1 DENFRAAAAEPN
13 LTAMDWLK
21 HNWKLKLISLALAI
35 LLWLV
40 LHLVPPAHDP
50 FPLDL
55 LLGPPSPP
63 AAGTAAPRP

>member
-1 DENFRAAAAEPN
+1 
-13 LTAMDWLK
+13 MDWLK